1 MIDVSKMKHDVG
13 RIHSALRTLPDGSV
27 IAIEK
32 IKGYIPKQFE
42 NSGLSEISD
51 VVTTI
56 MVVGLVIGDNYC
68 SLSGLCRVSMKPG
81 DIYEETVNGDRY
93 YVMEFE
99 PGDAVLVNA
108 TIPQDSNITY
118 SYYLE
123 FTKFARIPW
132 YLTDSALLEI
142 FDEAKYYT
150 GKATGTSNQVYRV
163 LYSLTQRDPKNLDIP
178 FRYSPDFNNPGSK
191 PKIIGIN
198 NPGQLLNA
206 TFNRLTSGYMSDN
219 IIAGILNPDDKVTVL
234 EEVMRGLPN
243 QMEDN
248 TNG

>member
-1 MIDVSKMKHDVG
+1 MIELSKMKHDVG
-13 RIHSALRTLPDGSV
+13 RINSALRVMDDGSV
-27 IAIEK
+27 VAKEK

-42 NSGLSEISD
+42 NSGYSEIAD

-56 MVVGLVIGDNYC
+56 MVVGLVVGDYYC
-68 SLSGLCRVSMKPG
+68 SLAGLCRVVMKPG
-81 DIYEETVNGDRY
+81 DIYEETVDGYRY

-99 PGDAVLVNA
+99 PGDVVLENV
-108 TIPQDSNITY
+108 TVPQDSNITY
-118 SYYLE
+118 SYYSE

-132 YLTDSALLEI
+132 YLTHSALLEI

-150 GKATGTSNQVYRV
+150 GKSAGNCNQAYRV

-178 FRYSPDFNNPGSK
+178 YRYSPDFDKPGSL

-206 TFNRLTSGYMSDN
+206 TFNRLTSGYMADN

-234 EEVMRGLPN
+234 EEVMRGLPS